1 MPASGSTPGVTM
13 TDPYSPAEP
22 SDDLEERDDLNGGD
36 AYEADDADA
45 ADAGYDDEEPAYGN
59 TLDTTGDDLRD
70 LVHFVASSLVDRP
83 EEVEVHAAQRGQSV
97 HLTLVVP
104 DDELGKVIGRGG
116 RIARAIR
123 TVTMI
128 AGSRHNVRASLD
140 IEG

>member
-1 MPASGSTPGVTM
+1 M

-22 SDDLEERDDLNGGD
+22 SDDSDESEDRDDLNGEPSD
-36 AYEADDADA
+36 VAYER
-45 ADAGYDDEEPAYGN
+45 DAGYDDDEPADPAYGN
-59 TLDTTGDDLRD
+59 AVDTTGDDLRD

-83 EEVEVHAAQRGQSV
+83 EDVEVHAAQRGQSV

-104 DDELGKVIGRGG
+104 EDELGKVIGRQG

-128 AGSRHNVRASLD
+128 AGSRQNVRASLD

>member
-1 MPASGSTPGVTM
+1 M
-13 TDPYSPAEP
+13 TDAYSPAEP
-22 SDDLEERDDLNGGD
+22 TDDLEEHDDPND
-36 AYEADDADA
+36 TAAYEADDA
-45 ADAGYDDEEPAYGN
+45 GYDDEPAYGN
-59 TLDTTGDDLRD
+59 AVDSTGDDLRD

-104 DDELGKVIGRGG
+104 DDELGKVIGRQG

>member
-1 MPASGSTPGVTM
+1 M

-22 SDDLEERDDLNGGD
+22 SDDSDDLEDRDELNGEASD
-36 AYEADDADA
+36 VAYEADDADY
-45 ADAGYDDEEPAYGN
+45 GDDEPADPAFGN
-59 TLDTTGDDLRD
+59 AVDTTGDDLRD

-83 EEVEVHAAQRGQSV
+83 EDVEVHAAQRGQSV

-104 DDELGKVIGRGG
+104 EDELGRVIGRQG

-128 AGSRHNVRASLD
+128 AGSRQNVRASLD

>member
-1 MPASGSTPGVTM
+1 M
-13 TDPYSPAEP
+13 TDPFSPAEP
-22 SDDLEERDDLNGGD
+22 SDDDLDVRDEPTGD
-36 AYEADDADA
+36 VAYEADDT
-45 ADAGYDDEEPAYGN
+45 GYEDEEPDYGN
-59 TLDTTGDDLRD
+59 AVDSTGDDLRD

-104 DDELGKVIGRGG
+104 DDELGKVIGRQG

-128 AGSRHNVRASLD
+128 AGSRSNVRASLD

>member
-1 MPASGSTPGVTM
+1 M
-13 TDPYSPAEP
+13 TDAYSPADN
-22 SDDLEERDDLNGGD
+22 SDDLDDREDPNGD
-36 AYEADDADA
+36 AVYEAD
-45 ADAGYDDEEPAYGN
+45 DAGYDDEEPDYGN
-59 TLDTTGDDLRD
+59 ALDSTGDDLRD

-83 EEVEVHAAQRGQSV
+83 EEVEVHAALRGQSV

-104 DDELGKVIGRGG
+104 EDELGKVIGRGG